1 MTTSVLPAVPGGRP
15 GAAAL
20 AALACAGAA
29 LLTATPVAAATPGD
43 HGDVKVRSVGTP
55 LSAARDESRVCRFYL
70 LGKDFG
76 AVQEVAY
83 AIFPLGADVKVG
95 GLSGGISLA
104 GGLGRTEELSL
115 PDGRY
120 KLAWHLDGES
130 GQAGQKVFRVDCG
143 DRTAAAPRP
152 SAGQDGP
159 QAAPGGADAAPGAA
173 RPQAGARDEDRDE
186 DGTAT
191 GTVRPQGRDGT
202 DEDAEGPAGSLPG
215 ADGPG
220 TGGTGRAPADEAGTA
235 DGAAPRR
242 TTDRAAELTT
252 SDPARAHTDT
262 GAPLNGPVGAGG
274 GGTADG
280 GSGSPATAVLTG
292 TLAAGVAAGA
302 GFHLVRRARRRT
314 HGAA

>member
-83 AIFPLGADVKVG
+83 AIFPLGADVEVG

-159 QAAPGGADAAPGAA
+159 QAAPRRRGRRPRGRPAPRPGPATRTGTRTAPPPAPSGPRAATGRTRTPRA
-173 RPQAGARDEDRDE
+173 RPAACPAPTAR
-186 DGTAT
+186 AP
-191 GTVRPQGRDGT
+191 V
-202 DEDAEGPAGSLPG
+202 APAG
-215 ADGPG
+215 
-220 TGGTGRAPADEAGTA
+220 
-235 DGAAPRR
+235 PRR
-242 TTDRAAELTT
+242 TRPE
-252 SDPARAHTDT
+252 RRT
-262 GAPLNGPVGAGG
+262 GPPPGGPP
-274 GGTADG
+274 T
-280 GSGSPATAVLTG
+280 
-292 TLAAGVAAGA
+292 
-302 GFHLVRRARRRT
+302 ARRS
-314 HGAA
+314 